1 MNPITVRRLEF
12 HITYTCNLNCQGCD
26 AFSNYN
32 ITDHNQ
38 QWQDYK
44 AVYEQ
49 WAQVL
54 DIEEIGVQ
62 GGEPMANPD
71 YRNWL
76 MGLRQ
81 LWPRAWIWLAT
92 NGTLLHKP
100 AHRDLYQL
108 CQDYNIGLIVSL
120 HNQDTYEQDMASL
133 TSWLQGPVNE
143 ATFLE
148 WKSVSHQQLQ
158 DHIEA
163 YEAIRDPSWPRCGSY
178 QDWLNLPEHIRQE
191 CRQQHGFEFLDQS
204 QMQQSLTDHSN
215 IKTMLVDS
223 NQVKMQVK
231 KEWNFRNAPARV
243 VGNQFVFSHSDPV
256 RAHEACGQSMC
267 HSFFQGALHKCP
279 ASHIFKSLVQEFD
292 TQLTHSERDLIDSYT
307 PAQAHW
313 SRSDLEHFL
322 QGLKDPMPLCQLC
335 PEQVEH
341 FPVRAQ
347 LGRKIHLIRRQ

>member
-1 MNPITVRRLEF
+1 MNKARARRLEF

-38 QWQDYK
+38 QWQDYE
-44 AVYEQ
+44 AVYAQ

-76 MGLRQ
+76 TGLRR
-81 LWPRAWIWLAT
+81 LWPHAWIWLAT
-92 NGTLLHKP
+92 NGTLLHKKP
-100 AHRDLYQL
+100 HADLYDL
-108 CQDYNIGLIVSL
+108 CRELDIGLIVSL
-120 HNQDTYEQDMASL
+120 HNEATYEQDMDSL
-133 TSWLQGPVNE
+133 MQWLQGPVNE

-148 WKSVSHQQLQ
+148 WKSGSHRQLQ
-158 DHIEA
+158 DHIKA
-163 YEAIRDPSWPRCGSY
+163 YEAIRDPSWPQCRSY
-178 QDWLNLPEHIRQE
+178 QEWLALPEPIRQE
-191 CRQQHGFEFLDQS
+191 CQQQHGFEFWDDT
-204 QMQQSLTDHSN
+204 QMKQALADHSN
-215 IKTMLVDS
+215 IKTMLVDA

-231 KEWNFRNAPARV
+231 REWNFRTAPARV
-243 VGNQFVFSHSDPV
+243 VGNRFVFSQSDPV

-292 TQLTHSERDLIDSYT
+292 TDLTDSDRTLIQNYA
-307 PAQAHW
+307 PAQADW
-313 SRSDLEHFL
+313 SRSDLDDFL
-322 QGLKDPMPLCQLC
+322 QGLDNPISLCRLC

-341 FPVRAQ
+341 FQVRAE
-347 LGRKIHLIRRQ
+347 LGRKIHLIRRI